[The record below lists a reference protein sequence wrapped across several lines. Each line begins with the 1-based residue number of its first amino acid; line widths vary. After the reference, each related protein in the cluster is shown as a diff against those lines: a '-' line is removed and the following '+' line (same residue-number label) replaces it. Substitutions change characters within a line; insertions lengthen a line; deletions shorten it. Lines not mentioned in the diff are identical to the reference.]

1 MGICSVLD
9 LLTHYPRRYLDRTT
23 QVPIS
28 ELKEGDDAT
37 VLAVMRRVHRIPA
50 RRGAKPVVTVDVWDE
65 RSYLALS
72 FFNQP
77 WRAQYLRE
85 GMEVAVSGKVTTFRG
100 QAPDVEP
107 VGGDCRRRMDRKGR
121 PDLPAVRKSRDH
133 FHGDR
138 RRVSRRHW
146 SGSAKSRTRSPPPP

>member
-1 MGICSVLD
+1 LKTLAELADAPISVLRTANRPVRAPGNGKQDRTRADALEQMGICSVLD

-28 ELKEGDDAT
+28 ELQEGDEAT
-37 VLAVMRRVHRIPA
+37 VLAVVRRVHRIPA

-77 WRAQYLRE
+77 WRAQTLRE

-100 QAPDVEP
+100 
-107 VGGDCRRRMDRKGR
+107 RRQM
-121 PDLPAVRKSRDH
+121 
-133 FHGDR
+133 
-138 RRVSRRHW
+138 
-146 SGSAKSRTRSPPPP
+146 